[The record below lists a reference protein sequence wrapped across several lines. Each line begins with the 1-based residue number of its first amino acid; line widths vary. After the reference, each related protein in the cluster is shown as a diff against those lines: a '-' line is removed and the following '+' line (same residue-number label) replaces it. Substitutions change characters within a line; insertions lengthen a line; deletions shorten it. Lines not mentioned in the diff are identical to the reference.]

1 MTIIDTLTVQGY
13 NQAHTGLAGIDVQR
27 LKAMRNAG
35 LRSCFNHLE
44 NTRHRLE
51 FVARV
56 RGREYINDAAARNI
70 NSTWY
75 TLETLQ
81 GGLIWIADANDQS
94 ADYSRLV
101 PPALRK
107 VRMLLVVGD
116 AEDRMH
122 QTFQGIIPSIVR
134 CHTLGE
140 ALHQAYCYQSDDE
153 VRVVYSPACY
163 NGFSTNQQGE
173 AFRHEVNEL

>member
-1 MTIIDTLTVQGY
+1 MTIDTLAVQGFTKTS
-13 NQAHTGLAGIDVQR
+13 TGLAGIDVQR
-27 LKAMRNAG
+27 LKTMRNAG
-35 LRSCFNHLE
+35 LRACFNRLE
-44 NTRHRLE
+44 DTRYRLE

-81 GGLIWIADANDQS
+81 GGLIWIADANDQT

-101 PPALRK
+101 PPSLRK
-107 VRMLLVVGD
+107 VRMLLVVGT
-116 AEDRMH
+116 AEDRMYH
-122 QTFQGIIPSIVR
+122 TFKGIIPSIVR
-134 CHTLGE
+134 CVTLGE
-140 ALHQAYCYQSDDE
+140 ALQHAYRYQSEDE

-163 NGFSTNQQGE
+163 NGFSTKQQGE
-173 AFRHEVNEL
+173 AFRREVNEL

>member
-1 MTIIDTLTVQGY
+1 MTIETMAVQSHDRT
-13 NQAHTGLAGIDVQR
+13 HTGLAGIDVER
-27 LKAMRNAG
+27 LKAMRNEG

-44 NTRHRLE
+44 DTRYRLE

-56 RGREYINDAAARNI
+56 RGREYINDAAARTI
-70 NSTWY
+70 NATWY

-81 GGLIWIADANDQS
+81 GGLIWIVDACEMPG
-94 ADYSRLV
+94 DYSRLV

-116 AEDRMH
+116 REDLMH
-122 QTFQGIIPSIVR
+122 HTFRGIIPSIE
-134 CHTLGE
+134 CCPTMAE
-140 ALHQAYCYQSDDE
+140 ALQHAYRYQSEDE

-163 NGFSTNQQGE
+163 NGFATKQLGE
-173 AFRHEVNEL
+173 VFRREVNEL

>member
-1 MTIIDTLTVQGY
+1 MTIETLAVQEHDRTY
-13 NQAHTGLAGIDVQR
+13 SGLAGIDVQR
-27 LKAMRNAG
+27 LKAMRNVG

-44 NTRHRLE
+44 NTRYRLE

-75 TLETLQ
+75 TLESLQ
-81 GGLIWIADANDQS
+81 GGLIWIADANDQT

-107 VRMLLVVGD
+107 VRMLLVVGN

-122 QTFQGIIPSIVR
+122 QTFRGIIPSIVR
-134 CHTLGE
+134 CSTLAE
-140 ALHQAYCYQSDDE
+140 ALQHAYRYQCEDE
-153 VRVVYSPACY
+153 VKVVYSPACY
-163 NGFSTNQQGE
+163 NGYSTNQQGE
-173 AFRHEVNEL
+173 IFRREVNEL

>member
-1 MTIIDTLTVQGY
+1 MTIDTLAVQGF
-13 NQAHTGLAGIDVQR
+13 NKTSTGLAGIDVQR
-27 LKAMRNAG
+27 LKTMRNAG
-35 LRSCFNHLE
+35 LRACFNHLE
-44 NTRHRLE
+44 DTRYRLE
-51 FVARV
+51 FVARI

-107 VRMLLVVGD
+107 VRMLLVVGQ

-122 QTFQGIIPSIVR
+122 YTFKGIIPSIVR
-134 CHTLGE
+134 CATLGE
-140 ALHQAYCYQSDDE
+140 ALQQAYRYQSEDD

-163 NGFSTNQQGE
+163 NGFSTKQQGE
-173 AFRHEVNEL
+173 MFRREVNEL